1 MDCFTHRVGV
11 QENRRKLFLA
21 WSASARSCRHHIVA
35 TDWKEG
41 RKKMKHGILSLFKL
55 THLVLLS
62 VKRKARGGETNFAWV
77 SQTENEWSKVELI
90 NLGLYCLVTRFSRR
104 LPCAAAD
111 HPLILSFRLS
121 YCRADATFRKEAL
134 IASKVNELRV
144 SFLRSD
150 WNSNG
155 LWTSLC
161 KALFCP
167 KNERHHWSLR
177 FFVPLSGNCLSSR
190 TQNSVDARW
199 LRGTDIFTAKVW
211 HYVEQS
217 CCIVKGSENRLYN

>member
-111 HPLILSFRLS
+111 HPLILSFRL
-121 YCRADATFRKEAL
+121 YCLHAVTYHLLHLSFCATIYFEYL
-134 IASKVNELRV
+134 PVHL
-144 SFLRSD
+144 F
-150 WNSNG
+150 SN
-155 LWTSLC
+155 LLKTPWCEDDLKKKTSH
-161 KALFCP
+161 
-167 KNERHHWSLR
+167 E
-177 FFVPLSGNCLSSR
+177 G
-190 TQNSVDARW
+190 
-199 LRGTDIFTAKVW
+199 
-211 HYVEQS
+211 
-217 CCIVKGSENRLYN
+217 